1 VVFHQFA
8 KTELA
13 YRNIEESNS
22 LDVLKDI
29 YETALV
35 ISTRGKAGDG
45 NFEELQRGIRNIKNF
60 IFSEIFHLERAMV
73 PASKAAYLSAILQSE
88 ARDIV
93 RFSSPMEIASWKIE
107 QPFETRL
114 NKLKKANPE
123 AFFYWYKTYELLK

>member
-1 VVFHQFA
+1 MVILRNFKEVFG
-8 KTELA
+8 TL
-13 YRNIEESNS
+13 RI
-22 LDVLKDI
+22 
-29 YETALV
+29 
-35 ISTRGKAGDG
+35 
-45 NFEELQRGIRNIKNF
+45 